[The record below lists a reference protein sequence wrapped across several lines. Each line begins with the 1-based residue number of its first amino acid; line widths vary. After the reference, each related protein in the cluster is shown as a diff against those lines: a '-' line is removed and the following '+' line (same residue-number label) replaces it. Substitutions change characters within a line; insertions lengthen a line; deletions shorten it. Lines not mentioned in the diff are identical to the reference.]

1 MSSPKFAALVFSI
14 YLITNLFV
22 AAAYSQENVIQF
34 KLGVVDIVRL
44 TQSSLLSK
52 DIARQKDGR
61 RKEFRTEIKSE
72 ESELRKLKEELQKQR
87 VILSPAAFE
96 QEVKNFRQREIGL
109 QKKVQQRNQEFNRLR
124 VFTNRVF
131 IQELN
136 RALADVTKKHNFT
149 LILRKSGVLVH
160 ADVFDIT
167 SLVLAQINKNAPN
180 FKIPDVLPKPEK

>member
-1 MSSPKFAALVFSI
+1 
-14 YLITNLFV
+14 
-22 AAAYSQENVIQF
+22 
-34 KLGVVDIVRL
+34 L
-44 TQSSLLSK
+44 TQTSLLSK
-52 DIARQKDGR
+52 DIARQKEGR
-61 RKEFRTEIKSE
+61 HKKFKTEIKSE
-72 ESELRKLKEELQKQR
+72 ESELRKLNEELQKQR

-131 IQELN
+131 IKELN

-149 LILRKSGVLVH
+149 LILRKSGVLVN

-180 FKIPDVLPKPEK
+180 FKIPDVLPKREK